1 MELSTNV
8 KSIFGG
14 IRMKNKVDETKWKPI
29 VTEHPEPEKRYRK
42 STPNKQPE
50 YQPLSERYEVP
61 GLMPPA
67 PRKCNPDD
75 KPY

>member
-1 MELSTNV
+1 
-8 KSIFGG
+8 
-14 IRMKNKVDETKWKPI
+14 MKNKVDPKTWKPI

-42 STPNKQPE
+42 STPHKQPE

-61 GLMPPA
+61 GLMPRA
-67 PRKCNPDD
+67 PRRSNPDD